1 MMTATTLR
9 RLLVPCLVLLL
20 AWPAIGVAQV
30 VPVSLEEAARRLQ
43 AGGYLL
49 MMRHARTVA
58 GTGDPP
64 NFRIGDCATQ
74 RNLSHDGREQA
85 RAAGDALRKA
95 GIRIEQVLSSQWCRC
110 RETAELA
117 FGGYKD
123 WPALNSFFADYSSE
137 REQTSQVFEF
147 AARLGPSG
155 NVMLVTHQVNISAA
169 MGVYP
174 SQGEIIAGRWRDA
187 RLVAEFRFGADR

>member
-1 MMTATTLR
+1 MSASMLG
-9 RLLVPCLVLLL
+9 RLLVSCLVLLL
-20 AWPAIGVAQV
+20 AIPATSAAQPQSV
-30 VPVSLEEAARRLQ
+30 DLADAARRLQ

-49 MMRHARTVA
+49 MMRHAQTVA

-74 RNLSHDGREQA
+74 RNLSQAGRDQA
-85 RAAGDALRKA
+85 RAIGSALNKV
-95 GIRIEQVLSSQWCRC
+95 GIRFASVRSSQWCRC

-117 FGGYKD
+117 FGHYQD

-137 REQTSQVFEF
+137 QQQTRQVFDF
-147 AARLGPSG
+147 AASLEPAG

-169 MGVYP
+169 MGVYT
-174 SQGEIIAGRWRDA
+174 SQGEIIAGRWRNG
-187 RLVAEFRFGADR
+187 RLVAEFRFGGDR